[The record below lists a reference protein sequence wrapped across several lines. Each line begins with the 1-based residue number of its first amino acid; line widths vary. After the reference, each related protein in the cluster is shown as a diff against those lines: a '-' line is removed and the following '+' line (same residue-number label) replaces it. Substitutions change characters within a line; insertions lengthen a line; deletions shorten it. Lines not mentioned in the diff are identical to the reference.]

1 ILDAASCNVIAIDR
15 DPGARGQAADLVAAS
30 HGRFALDQDRFSNLA
45 AVVAR
50 HGHDLIDG
58 VVFDLG
64 VSSMQLAE
72 AARGFSSGTEGP
84 LDMRMASAGASAA
97 DVVGQASEQAL
108 AAIIA
113 TLGEE
118 RMARAVARAIVRER
132 TQTPIRTT
140 HALAEIVGRVVHAR
154 PG

>member
-1 ILDAASCNVIAIDR
+1 TERAPRAA
-15 DPGARGQAADLVAAS
+15 ARPADLIATS
-30 HGRFALDQDRFSNLA
+30 HGRFALEQDRFSNLA

-50 HGHDLIDG
+50 HDHELIDG

-64 VSSMQLAE
+64 VSSMQLDEAE
-72 AARGFSSGTEGP
+72 RGFSFRADGP

-97 DVVGQASEQAL
+97 DVVAQASEHDL

-118 RMARAVARAIVRER
+118 RMARAVARALVRER
-132 TQTPIRTT
+132 TQAPIRT
-140 HALAEIVGRVVHAR
+140 
-154 PG
+154 